1 MNGTAIAAGSTRM
14 RSISAGGVGMMLAA
28 AAIFFS
34 LAVADYVGWLR
45 LKPEVSAVAWISDIP
60 NSHEHLLNI
69 HQRATDRA
77 RGRPNS
83 FLPIY
88 DVQNPGFFLLVAELY
103 VRAGATTPLALEITS
118 MALFN
123 IAAVCFFFW
132 VYLLFSDLTV
142 AVVGTVALTLS
153 KFFLFFPGTTHTF
166 PYEFFFFNL
175 TMLFFVLFLRSDRKV
190 YLIASLAAM
199 FMTCMNYWFYYMSS
213 WIILVGLW
221 WQYKGRPGLKDV
233 ALLSAPPVAAAAFTA
248 AMVMALFGGVSKGFH
263 RLADIFVARTVDARI
278 AGGNWFPDR
287 RFMGPLDWI
296 AYPRTVV
303 EHLQWAFSL
312 EFFWFALAAVY
323 TLFFL
328 SLHNRKS
335 FVSALILLL
344 GGFSWYFTMFQHT
357 HIHYFIGQYSFMA
370 ICPLFGLIVSE
381 AFFLARRSLNRGA
394 MEVNRR
400 QSLAADVT
408 AAALLVILALATI
421 WPFVGNTYRLVSQTV
436 ETARTVRPKYA
447 QAVRDIC
454 RNHSK
459 VTLQDLE
466 QASRDWGFKW
476 LPRLITETNRTPAC
490 PGKGA

>member
-1 MNGTAIAAGSTRM
+1 MRSASTGVTAI
-14 RSISAGGVGMMLAA
+14 VLAVV
-28 AAIFFS
+28 AIFVS
-34 LAVADYVGWLR
+34 LAIADYVGWLR
-45 LKPEVSAVAWISDIP
+45 LKPEVSAVRWIADIP
-60 NSHEHLLNI
+60 HYDAHLLNI
-69 HQRATDRA
+69 HQRAMTRA
-77 RGRPNS
+77 NGSPDS

-132 VYLLFSDLTV
+132 VYFLFSDLTV

-153 KFFLFFPGTTHTF
+153 KFFLFYPGTTHTF
-166 PYEFFFFNL
+166 PYEFLFFNL
-175 TMLFFVLFLRSDRKV
+175 TMLFFVLFLRSDRRV
-190 YLIASLAAM
+190 YLVAALVAM

-213 WIILVGLW
+213 WIIVVGLW
-221 WQYKGRPGLKDV
+221 WQYKGRPGLKEL
-233 ALLSAPPVAAAAFTA
+233 ALLSTPAIAAAAFTT

-263 RLADIFVARTVDARI
+263 RLADIFVARTFDARI
-278 AGGNWFPDR
+278 AGANWYPDKK
-287 RFMGPLDWI
+287 FMGPLDWI

-303 EHLQWAFSL
+303 ERLEWAFSL

-344 GGFSWYFTMFQHT
+344 GGFSWYYAMFQHT
-357 HIHYFIGQYSFMA
+357 HIHYFVGQYSFMA

-381 AFFLARRSLNRGA
+381 AFFLARRSLHQATEVKRGK
-394 MEVNRR
+394 
-400 QSLAADVT
+400 SLIADFT
-408 AAALLVILALATI
+408 AAAVLLVLVLATI
-421 WPFVGNTYRLVSQTV
+421 WPFVGNTYRLINRTDD
-436 ETARTVRPKYA
+436 TARTVQVKYA
-447 QAVRDIC
+447 QAVQAIC
-454 RNHSK
+454 QNHSK
-459 VTLQDLE
+459 VTLESLE
-466 QASRDWGFKW
+466 EASQNWGFKW
-476 LPRLITETNRTPAC
+476 LPHLITETNRTPEC